1 MAFIISF
8 DLDDLLIPGIKR
20 FPVERNYL
28 WHRLFS
34 REKIRQ
40 GTISLIQA
48 LRARGCRIYIY
59 TTSYRSPAY
68 IRRLFFPYG
77 IFPKKIINKTLHD
90 KILGERAHRISKYP
104 PAFNIDIH
112 VDDAPGVGIEGEC
125 YHFPTIIIGEDDLHW
140 VDTVLQRLSDHA
152 AQQTDK
158 GAKQ

>member
-20 FPVERNYL
+20 FPVERDLL

-40 GTISLIQA
+40 GTIPLMRA

-77 IFPKKIINKTLHD
+77 IFPEKIVNKTLHD

-112 VDDAPGVGIEGEC
+112 VDDAPGVGIEGER
-125 YHFPTIIIGEDDLHW
+125 YHFPTIIIGEDDHHW
-140 VDTVLQRLSDHA
+140 GDTILQRVADLA
-152 AQQTDK
+152 AQQTN
-158 GAKQ
+158 